1 MIGFRSPYLTHSTS
15 KLTNIIKHGY
25 NVCRLKRN
33 ENQGRMACCNE
44 KQKTKLTY
52 SVIPLFRYSVF
63 SGVPFMT
70 PISLMVP
77 IMKANYSEILTL
89 NIDYYV
95 QCAICSNQS
104 IQKFSL

>member
-44 KQKTKLTY
+44 KHIKTKLTY
-52 SVIPLFRYSVF
+52 FVIPLFRYSVF
-63 SGVPFMT
+63 SGVPPKNELMF
-70 PISLMVP
+70 PKDELICNLKSLLLLLLKKDLV
-77 IMKANYSEILTL
+77 SERALK
-89 NIDYYV
+89 DD
-95 QCAICSNQS
+95 C
-104 IQKFSL
+104 